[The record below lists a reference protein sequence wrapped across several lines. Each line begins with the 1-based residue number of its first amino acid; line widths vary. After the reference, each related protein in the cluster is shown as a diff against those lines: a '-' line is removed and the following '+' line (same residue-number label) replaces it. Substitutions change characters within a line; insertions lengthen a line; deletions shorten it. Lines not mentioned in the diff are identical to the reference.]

1 MLISILDR
9 SAGFYSIFH
18 FTLNHLIYCKK
29 NNISFQLD
37 TTQWLFKYKDG
48 WTDYFQPFEIKNGE
62 EGQRPNKSVK
72 YIKHYQTA
80 GNFPLYEYTNVIKEI
95 YVYNDAVVSEIEK
108 TKLKLNLQQGTYDA
122 IFIRRGDK
130 LISESIYI
138 PTDKYADL
146 LLEKN
151 PDCQTIFLQTDDY
164 RAFIELED
172 YIKTRG
178 LNIKAITLCDPSING
193 MVIFEHAHRKKLQ
206 TTTKMVTELNPEE
219 MYKHTLDM
227 LIGVD
232 ILLNSNICVCDYQ
245 SNVSRFVKLAH
256 NHPNNVYDVMN
267 PTEDIDMN
275 RVECPS
281 FGNFRGEQ
289 KLDCLV
295 RLE

>member
-1 MLISILDR
+1 MIVSILDR
-9 SAGFYSIFH
+9 SAGFYSMFL

-29 NNISFQLD
+29 HNISFRID
-37 TTQWLFKYKDG
+37 STRWLFKYING
-48 WTDYFQPFEIKNGE
+48 WTDYFQPFELTYNNH
-62 EGQRPNKSVK
+62 RPVK

-80 GNFPLYEYTNVIKEI
+80 GDFPLYEYIHVIKEI
-95 YVYNDAVVSEIEK
+95 YVYNDVVVSEIEK
-108 TKLKLNLQQGTYDA
+108 VKCGFNLQKNTYDA

-130 LISESIYI
+130 LVSESIYI
-138 PTDKYADL
+138 PIEKYADL
-146 LLEKN
+146 LLQKN
-151 PDCQTIFLQTDDY
+151 PACETIFLQTDDY

-178 LNIKAITLCDPSING
+178 LNIRAITLCDPNIRG
-193 MVIFEHAHRKKLQ
+193 MVIFEHSLREKLQ

-256 NHPNNVYDVMN
+256 SNPNNVHDVMN

-275 RVECPS
+275 RVECPA

-295 RLE
+295 RLY